1 LIFTDFPA
9 IDPAAR
15 PAFKDAV
22 SCKIWLDSQPLT
34 NAQALHVE
42 LMRQLDL
49 LSRSK
54 ILPRERIK
62 ILEQLREMVAYT
74 ASELSRK
81 YTGKAVPL
89 SQPEQEAWDKELAL
103 WQLFG
108 LVYRQCMKAMMER
121 DASVADLS
129 AMIIQRALHCA
140 SMQILSCGHAY
151 ALVPP
156 DMWRMLHALYA
167 LTEGLGISSK
177 RIKDELNQNDG
188 SSSCLAVYAKAL
200 LIEMADPQKLSSRQ
214 LLQVDRWLDKW
225 AAKIAMSKVRLPTPA
240 LPVVAVDLAGGAGAV
255 LLAGQEQRDQRFLD
269 LEQLAIS
276 MRKRI
281 KFLRS
286 GGEAAK
292 LDLGDDCV
300 QPACEALLSVLY
312 QRWCEIPP
320 PRAHVRA
327 AAGGAAQLCFDFPAL
342 YYFLSD
348 HALFKQPGDTRDVSP
363 EAALDMQMYGRV
375 TEKTKRMMSVKQ
387 AFEMEPWSI
396 LDQSAGG
403 FRLIRKGAG
412 SRISQNQLLAVRS
425 EETGEFSLGVV
436 RWLCANARDE
446 VEIGVRALPGKVAA
460 LSGRPENLNKL
471 LANPFV
477 PVFGL
482 SHPELENKNS
492 LVLSPGWFHPGR
504 RTQLY
509 AGQVE
514 TIKLKTMLEKG
525 ANFEHVSFE
534 VDAHPM

>member
-1 LIFTDFPA
+1 MIFTDFPA
-9 IDPAAR
+9 LDPAAK

-22 SCKIWLDSQPLT
+22 SCKTWLDSQPLT

-42 LMRQLDL
+42 LVRQLGL
-49 LSRSK
+49 LSRSS
-54 ILPRERIK
+54 IPPRDRIK

-74 ASELSRK
+74 ASELSRR
-81 YTGKAVPL
+81 YSGKAVPL
-89 SQPEQEAWDKELAL
+89 SPVEQEAWDKELAL

-121 DASVADLS
+121 DPSVADLS
-129 AMIIQRALHCA
+129 AMIIQRALHCTA
-140 SMQILSCGHAY
+140 MQIFSHGHAY

-156 DMWRMLHALYA
+156 DLWRMFHALYA
-167 LTEGLGISSK
+167 LTEGLGVSAK

-188 SSSCLAVYAKAL
+188 TSSCIAVYAKTL

-214 LLQVDRWLDKW
+214 LIQVDRWLDKW
-225 AAKIAMSKVRLPTPA
+225 AAKVSMSKVRLPTPT
-240 LPVVAVDLAGGAGAV
+240 LPVVSVDLAGGSGAV

-281 KFLRS
+281 KFLRG

-300 QPACEALLSVLY
+300 QPTCEALLSVLY

-320 PRAHVRA
+320 PRAFARA
-327 AAGGAAQLCFDFPAL
+327 SAKGSAQVGFEFPAL
-342 YYFLSD
+342 YYFLNN
-348 HALFKQPGDTRDVSP
+348 HTLFKQPGDTRDVSP
-363 EAALDMQMYGRV
+363 EVALDMQMYGRV
-375 TEKTKRMMSVKQ
+375 TEKTKRLMSSQQ
-387 AFEMEPWSI
+387 AFAMESWTI
-396 LDQSAGG
+396 LDQSEGG
-403 FRLIRKGAG
+403 FRLIRKGEGA
-412 SRISQNQLLAVRS
+412 RISQNQLLAVKS
-425 EETGEFSLGVV
+425 EETGEFSLAVV
-436 RWLCANARDE
+436 RWLSANARDE

-492 LVLSPGWFHPGR
+492 LILSPGWFHPGR

-509 AGQVE
+509 AGQME
-514 TIKLKTMLEKG
+514 TVKLKTLLEKG

-534 VDAHPM
+534 MDPHPM